1 MLVKRE
7 WIKFKPIFKGSSIS
21 NKYLYKGYFL
31 FGIIPLYIER
41 KGAYR

>member
-7 WIKFKPIFKGSSIS
+7 WIKLKPIFKGSSIA

-41 KGAYR
+41 KGVYK

>member
-7 WIKFKPIFKGSSIS
+7 WIKFKPIFKGSSIA

-41 KGAYR
+41 KGANR